1 MTGASVT
8 DSAGT
13 RLSYEDECKQRI
25 GDWEAEL
32 GNLARCNN
40 GTALQTLKTAIEA
53 QLALADLRLRVRDRV
68 VAEDPLARRRELRPG
83 HDVAGVV
90 ADPVV
95 FAVSADD
102 RGLEVDEPR
111 R

>member
-8 DSAGT
+8 ESAGT

-32 GNLARCNN
+32 GNLARSNN

-53 QLALADLRLRVRDRV
+53 QLALADLRLRVREADHAKMITWLQV
-68 VAEDPLARRRELRPG
+68 GLPT
-83 HDVAGVV
+83 AGAIVG
-90 ADPVV
+90 A
-95 FAVSADD
+95 FIGA
-102 RGLEVDEPR
+102 LLKH
-111 R
+111 